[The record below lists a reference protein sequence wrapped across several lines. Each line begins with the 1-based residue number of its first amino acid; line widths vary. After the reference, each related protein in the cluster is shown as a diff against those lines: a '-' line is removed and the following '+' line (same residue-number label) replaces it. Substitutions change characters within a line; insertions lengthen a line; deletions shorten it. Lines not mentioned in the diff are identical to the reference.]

1 MSRSARTASRCPD
14 RCIVDDARC
23 RSAGRP
29 ARTHARTKNAMRAA
43 SATHRRRRRDGRR
56 RRAMPAT
63 RDVDCVLVLWCVR
76 GTKTRSERELRPGNM
91 EAFVQI
97 PVNSSFFQQNVKLNL
112 RQKSLGAP
120 RARVARSVTL
130 RMRSWG
136 VRPGGVEKFADE
148 LVETANKIASPGR
161 GILAVDESTKTI
173 GKRLATIGVEN
184 TETHR
189 RGYRELLFTCQ
200 GLGEYISGAILY
212 EETLYQS
219 TRDGRPFVDCL
230 RNIGVIPGIKVDK
243 GLAPLPGAALAHE
256 TWCTGLDGLSERAAA
271 YYAQGA
277 RFAKWRAVIQIA
289 PGGPTRQAIFENCYG
304 LARYA
309 RTVQDQGLVPI
320 IEPEV
325 LLDGDHTIERCA
337 EVQEEVYSILYNL
350 CQQQGVF
357 LEGSLLKPSM
367 TLPGADSKQQV
378 KPDVIAEMTVRTLE
392 RTIPAA
398 VPGIMFLSGGMTEE
412 EATIN
417 LNALNSRP
425 RKGPWALSFSYG
437 RALQQSCLK
446 SWMGKDENVRAAQ
459 EALLARARANSKA
472 SLGKYVPGSEPTL
485 DVTGT
490 FEAGYKY

>member
-1 MSRSARTASRCPD
+1 
-14 RCIVDDARC
+14 
-23 RSAGRP
+23 
-29 ARTHARTKNAMRAA
+29 
-43 SATHRRRRRDGRR
+43 
-56 RRAMPAT
+56 
-63 RDVDCVLVLWCVR
+63 
-76 GTKTRSERELRPGNM
+76 M
-91 EAFVQI
+91 EAFIQVPLQ
-97 PVNSSFFQQNVKLNL
+97 SSFVQHNVKLNL
-112 RQKSLGAP
+112 RQPTLCAP
-120 RARVARSVTL
+120 RARVARSLTL
-130 RMRSWG
+130 RMRAWG
-136 VRPGGVEKFADE
+136 LRPGGVEKFAEE
-148 LVETANKIASPGR
+148 LVQTANKIASPGH

-173 GKRLATIGVEN
+173 GKRLSTIGVEN
-184 TETHR
+184 TETNR
-189 RGYRELLFTCQ
+189 RAYRELLFTCK

-230 RNIGVIPGIKVDK
+230 KNIGVIPGIKVDK
-243 GLAPLPGAALAHE
+243 GLAPLPGATLAHE

-289 PGGPTRQAIFENCYG
+289 PGGPTRQAVVENCYG

-367 TLPGADSKQQV
+367 TLPGADSKQRV
-378 KPDVIAEMTVRTLE
+378 SPDTIAEMTIRTLE

-412 EATIN
+412 EATVN
-417 LNALNSRP
+417 LNALNNRP
-425 RKGPWALSFSYG
+425 RKGPWSLSFSYG

-472 SLGKYVPGSEPTL
+472 NLGKYVPGSEPTL